1 MALNYTYLKYKDTYS
16 IKNNEAITLTYSIST
31 VTCEATTE
39 IKTGTILP
47 GQTVFLNFPVDG
59 TYSVYLSSPTQTEAP
74 FIIKHY
80 YNLLTS
86 FISMVEGIVCGC
98 SKCNECEE
106 CNKCED
112 YLGTFMKAQAFNI
125 VNYPVYQGYIN
136 QVTQDSICLF
146 NEQILCSLLHE
157 KVYGNVETKEVM
169 LRLIS
174 FYYLGFYYEDKYL
187 AADQEEI
194 DYITVKYKFDKI
206 GACMRKLGIMPTD
219 PLYMTTTTT
228 HAPVTTLSPTTTTT
242 AGPSTSTTTIGPT
255 TTLPINTTS
264 TTTPGST
271 TTTTNPIT
279 TTTTT
284 TTVAPC
290 ALDGNA
296 VQVVGTTTTT
306 VAPTSTTTST
316 TTTTLPNTT
325 TINPENTTTTT
336 TTTAPITTTTTTQA
350 PVCNLYIVDA
360 QIACGGDPGHSTLE
374 YTNCSGVLITASI
387 PLAGTQQ
394 ICALSSNTIAYPTFI
409 CGSGTVTLT
418 GLCMF

>member
-1 MALNYTYLKYKDTYS
+1 
-16 IKNNEAITLTYSIST
+16 
-31 VTCEATTE
+31 
-39 IKTGTILP
+39 
-47 GQTVFLNFPVDG
+47 
-59 TYSVYLSSPTQTEAP
+59 
-74 FIIKHY
+74 
-80 YNLLTS
+80 
-86 FISMVEGIVCGC
+86 
-98 SKCNECEE
+98 
-106 CNKCED
+106 
-112 YLGTFMKAQAFNI
+112 MKAQAFNA

-228 HAPVTTLSPTTTTT
+228 HAPVTTLSPTTTV
-242 AGPSTSTTTIGPT
+242 GPSQSTTTIGPT
-255 TTLPINTTS
+255 TTLPVNTTS

-271 TTTTNPIT
+271 TTTNPIT
-279 TTTTT
+279 TTTTNPITTTT

-296 VQVVGTTTTT
+296 VQLVGTTTTTTT
-306 VAPTSTTTST
+306 VAPTSSTSST

-336 TTTAPITTTTTTQA
+336 TTTTTAPITTTTTTQA
-350 PVCNLYIVDA
+350 SGQVCNLYIVDA
-360 QIACGGDPGHSTLE
+360 HVACGGDPGHSTLQ
-374 YTNCSGVLITASI
+374 YTDCNGVLITASI
-387 PLAGTQQ
+387 PLAGTTQ

-409 CGSGTVTLT
+409 CGTGTVTLT